1 MPEAQIEQVKY
12 KFNRITTLPPLPRT
26 ATQLLNIMGD
36 PEVDIEQV
44 AKIIEQDP
52 PLTARILGLA
62 NSAYFGQQ
70 REINTVREAIIRV
83 LGMNLVKSLS
93 LSIAMAGTFDTSACR
108 EFNLADYWY
117 TSLGTATLARMIAQR
132 ASLNDASIADSV
144 YLCGLLH
151 KLGLLLLANLFPE
164 EVSEVLAEYRQ
175 NPDADLCALERNT
188 IGVDHMAAGEWLLN
202 RWHLPEAVTQV
213 IGFFDNS
220 EYNGFYRFHLA
231 LIRAASHWV
240 SAEMSGRQVQL
251 SADVAMLS
259 VLGLN
264 GEACSALEE
273 KFFSQR
279 DELHTVSR
287 LLD

>member
-1 MPEAQIEQVKY
+1 MPEAQIEQVNY
-12 KFNRITTLPPLPRT
+12 KFNRITTLPPLPKT
-26 ATQLLNIMGD
+26 ATKLLSTMGD
-36 PEVDIEQV
+36 PDVTIDQV

-108 EFNLADYWY
+108 EFSVENYWY

-132 ASLNDASIADSV
+132 ASLSDTSIADSV
-144 YLCGLLH
+144 YLCGLVH
-151 KLGLLLLANLFPE
+151 KLGQLLLANLFPE
-164 EVSEVLAEYRQ
+164 EVSAVLTEHRQ
-175 NPDADLCALERNT
+175 KPDADLCPLERNT
-188 IGVDHMAAGEWLLN
+188 IGVDHMEAGEWLLN

-213 IGFFDNS
+213 VGFFGIS
-220 EYNGFYRFHLA
+220 EYNGLYRFHLTP
-231 LIRAASHWV
+231 IRTASHWV
-240 SAEMSGRQVQL
+240 SAEISGRQVPL
-251 SADVAMLS
+251 SADPAMFK
-259 VLGLN
+259 VLGLD
-264 GEACSALEE
+264 EAACSALEE

-279 DELHTVSR
+279 DELQTVSR